1 MNKVLNLDQIVDSIV
16 DVNEVVEKVLK
27 EGDFKPTRE
36 LGSVLPYTKRVGIND
51 IVPEEYQQKLMEIDM
66 TMSQCFWIIGD
77 ITTDIIDNVNR
88 ERARELGK
96 VVSKTDVFEAVGVF
110 CHRSA
115 RSVRHYYEC
124 AHYFPV
130 EVRQK
135 YDVPFSIYSLARWVK
150 DWELMLQI
158 AEENPIWPAE
168 RVRAEYYK
176 QIGETPPVRERDEN
190 EPGVGGVE
198 VTDEP
203 SVSYKEMILNKL
215 EHTVDDLRTLLD
227 RIPLPTD
234 VRVRIGDLIL
244 EIQNISLDVRREV

>member
-1 MNKVLNLDQIVDSIV
+1 MNRVLNLDEIVESIV

-27 EGDFKPTRE
+27 EGDFEPTRE

-51 IVPEEYQQKLMEIDM
+51 IVPIEYQNKLMQLDI
-66 TMSQCFWIIGD
+66 TMSQCYWTIGD
-77 ITTDIIDNVNR
+77 ITTDIIENVDR
-88 ERARELGK
+88 ERSKQLGK
-96 VVSKTDVFEAVGVF
+96 VVSKTDIFIAVGTF

-124 AHYFPV
+124 AHYFPP

-135 YDVPFSIYSLARWVK
+135 YDVPFSIYSIARWVK
-150 DWELMLQI
+150 DWELILQI
-158 AEENPIWPAE
+158 AEENPIWNAE

-176 QIGETPPVRERDEN
+176 QIGEEPPVRDDN
-190 EPGVGGVE
+190 EPAVGGVE
-198 VTDEP
+198 VTDE
-203 SVSYKEMILNKL
+203 SEMSYKEMILSQL
-215 EHTVDDLRTLLD
+215 EHTIDSLRKLLD

-244 EIQNISLDVRREV
+244 EIQNITLDVRREV